1 MKTILAEKDAV
12 GLESHLNSVQMKVA
26 VSITLSSRLFG
37 AFKKVIELKC
47 VSELIRKSNAPG
59 H

>member
-26 VSITLSSRLFG
+26 VSMTRLLMRSG
-37 AFKKVIELKC
+37 VLKKVTKHL
-47 VSELIRKSNAPG
+47 
-59 H
+59 